1 MTIEEAF
8 RDINTVSNKFR
19 EIGFDVLEEN

>member
-8 RDINTVSNKFR
+8 RDINTVSGKFR